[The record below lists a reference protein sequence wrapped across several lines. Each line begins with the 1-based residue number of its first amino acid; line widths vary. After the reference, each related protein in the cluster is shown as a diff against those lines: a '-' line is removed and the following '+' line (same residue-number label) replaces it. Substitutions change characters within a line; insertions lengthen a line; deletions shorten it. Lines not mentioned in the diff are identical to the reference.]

1 MHGSETATRT
11 GVLAEVFC
19 TFQGEGP
26 HVGKR
31 HLFVRLGG
39 CSIGCC
45 FCDTPD
51 ALRPG
56 QGFSVRIPGLEGMRA
71 NPVDPA
77 AAAELVRAA
86 AARVCAIHAV
96 SVTGGEPL
104 EQIDFLE
111 AFLPRLAPLPVLL
124 ETAGTLPD
132 ELDRVIDAVAIVS
145 MDFKLPSVANTAPSI
160 DLHRRFLRIAQ
171 RREVYV
177 KVVVNERLDRAEW
190 DEAVRLMLDE
200 APCVPFIVQP
210 ETRRNGT
217 LAVPF
222 SFLAELADHATR
234 QGLPDVRV
242 IPQVHKFLGAP

>member
-1 MHGSETATRT
+1 MQGGSLATTT

-56 QGFSVRIPGLEGMRA
+56 QGYSVRIPGIEGVRQ
-71 NPVDPA
+71 NPVDPIDA
-77 AAAELVRAA
+77 VELVRDA
-86 AARVCAIHAV
+86 AARVCALHAV
-96 SVTGGEPL
+96 SITGGEPL
-104 EQIDFLE
+104 EQVDFLE
-111 AFLPRLAPLPVLL
+111 SFLPGLAPLPVLL

-132 ELDRVIDAVAIVS
+132 ALARVIDAVAIVS
-145 MDFKLPSVANTAPSI
+145 MDLKLPSVANTAPSL
-160 DLHRRFLRIAQ
+160 DAHRRFLRIAA

-177 KVVVNERLDRAEW
+177 KVVVNDRLERAEW
-190 DEAVRLMLDE
+190 DDAVRLMQDE
-200 APCVPFIVQP
+200 APNVPFIVQP
-210 ETRRNGT
+210 ETRRNGS
-217 LAVPF
+217 LAVSFP
-222 SFLAELADHATR
+222 FLAELADHATR
-234 QGLPDVRV
+234 QGLTDVRV

>member
-1 MHGSETATRT
+1 MNGSSTATRT

-56 QGFSVRIPGLEGMRA
+56 QGFVVRIPGLDGARS
-71 NPVDPA
+71 NPIEPA
-77 AAAELVRAA
+77 AAVELVRAA
-86 AARVCAIHAV
+86 ASRVCALHAV

-104 EQIDFLE
+104 EQVDFLE
-111 AFLPRLAPLPVLL
+111 AFLPGLAPLPVLL

-132 ELDRVIDAVAIVS
+132 ALERVIDAVAIVS

-160 DLHRRFLRIAQ
+160 DAHRRFLRIAL

-177 KVVVNERLDRAEW
+177 KVVVNERLDRTEW
-190 DEAVRLMLDE
+190 DDAVRLMLDE
-200 APCVPFIVQP
+200 APTIPFIVQP

-217 LAVPF
+217 LAAPF
-222 SFLAELADHATR
+222 QFLAELADHATR
-234 QGLPDVRV
+234 QGLTDVRV